1 MNILEGTRAASHI
14 RKSLIPPSL
23 VPIICHDLLAVGFR
37 FSRLRCL
44 CLSDRCRARYGQW
57 TLGFADPPL
66 ALEAW
71 NRKFE
76 VSALKCRGRPFLP
89 TIFGMLKAT
98 SAVSEVKPL
107 DLEWQLLTPRVS
119 KVI

>member
-1 MNILEGTRAASHI
+1 M
-14 RKSLIPPSL
+14 
-23 VPIICHDLLAVGFR
+23 
-37 FSRLRCL
+37 
-44 CLSDRCRARYGQW
+44 W

-76 VSALKCRGRPFLP
+76 VSALNCRGRPFLP

-107 DLEWQLLTPRVS
+107 DL
-119 KVI
+119 K